1 MWFWINFYCVFLIL
15 DTRSKL
21 YRAEWIGRGRPADLE
36 ECFDYRDA
44 LPLAYNNGDGA
55 GEIWESDS
63 MDLSDDEEDECVCGD
78 GDDDGAGGGADGD
91 MGPSD
96 HADFEYSTSVQ

>member
-1 MWFWINFYCVFLIL
+1 MFLTL
-15 DTRSKL
+15 DTRSRL

-36 ECFDYRDA
+36 ECFDYKAA

-63 MDLSDDEEDECVCGD
+63 MDLSDDEEDFCECEDEGAGND
-78 GDDDGAGGGADGD
+78 GAAGGGDED
-91 MGPSD
+91 MGPCD
-96 HADFEYSTSVQ
+96 HDDDVGDSTSVQ